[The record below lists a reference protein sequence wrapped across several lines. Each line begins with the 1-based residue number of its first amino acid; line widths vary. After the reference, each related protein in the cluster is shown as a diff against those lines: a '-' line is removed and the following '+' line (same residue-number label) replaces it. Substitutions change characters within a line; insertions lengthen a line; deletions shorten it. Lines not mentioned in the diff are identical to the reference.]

1 MTGYSFMSAANPI
14 EATVVVVDDQ
24 TSVRTAL
31 TRAMDSQGYR
41 TIALASAQDCIKFCL
56 HNTPD
61 AILLDSMMPEMD
73 GFTCCKLLQAALGD
87 DCPPIL
93 MVTALD
99 DRHSV
104 DRAFEVGAK
113 DFITKPIH
121 WPVLYNRLS
130 ELIRSHRNSVK
141 LRQEI
146 TRSQRLAQQL
156 ELANQDLELKV
167 SQRASQLQDV
177 LTFESLLKRITDRVR
192 ETLDEGNILRTVVD
206 ELATCLRLSSASV
219 GLLKSGCQAYTIQF
233 DCALSLPSCEG
244 RIVRADDHPDVWWCF
259 QQGYSVY
266 HTWLHPLQGKVV
278 ALDCPLMDEDGRL
291 LGVLNLMRPHLGSF
305 SRLEIRLAEQVANQC
320 AIAIR
325 QAQLYGAAKSKISEL
340 QRLAELKDDFMS
352 TVSHELRT
360 PLTSMR
366 MSLQMLK
373 HASHPDKRQ
382 RYLSMLESECEREI
396 RLVEDLLLMRELTVQ
411 LDSEQRHRL
420 ELGQLVGSIV
430 EANSSAPHAQHVDI
444 TFATSPHKYWV
455 HLNEHYLSRVL
466 NELLENACK
475 HSGSRGRVSIDVSER
490 ACQHNWVAIGVR
502 NDGEIPQAELQH
514 LFDTFHRVSQGDRWQ
529 TSGTGLGLALVKQ
542 IVERL
547 GGSISVTSAGGWV
560 QFDLHLP
567 LEHPPKIPAAT
578 TQPLATAAPMAMS
591 RSSR

>member
-1 MTGYSFMSAANPI
+1 
-14 EATVVVVDDQ
+14 
-24 TSVRTAL
+24 
-31 TRAMDSQGYR
+31 
-41 TIALASAQDCIKFCL
+41 
-56 HNTPD
+56 
-61 AILLDSMMPEMD
+61 
-73 GFTCCKLLQAALGD
+73 
-87 DCPPIL
+87 
-93 MVTALD
+93 
-99 DRHSV
+99 
-104 DRAFEVGAK
+104 
-113 DFITKPIH
+113 
-121 WPVLYNRLS
+121 
-130 ELIRSHRNSVK
+130 
-141 LRQEI
+141 
-146 TRSQRLAQQL
+146 
-156 ELANQDLELKV
+156 
-167 SQRASQLQDV
+167 
-177 LTFESLLKRITDRVR
+177 
-192 ETLDEGNILRTVVD
+192 
-206 ELATCLRLSSASV
+206 
-219 GLLKSGCQAYTIQF
+219 
-233 DCALSLPSCEG
+233 
-244 RIVRADDHPDVWWCF
+244 
-259 QQGYSVY
+259 
-266 HTWLHPLQGKVV
+266 
-278 ALDCPLMDEDGRL
+278 
-291 LGVLNLMRPHLGSF
+291 
-305 SRLEIRLAEQVANQC
+305 
-320 AIAIR
+320 
-325 QAQLYGAAKSKISEL
+325 
-340 QRLAELKDDFMS
+340 
-352 TVSHELRT
+352 
-360 PLTSMR
+360 SMR